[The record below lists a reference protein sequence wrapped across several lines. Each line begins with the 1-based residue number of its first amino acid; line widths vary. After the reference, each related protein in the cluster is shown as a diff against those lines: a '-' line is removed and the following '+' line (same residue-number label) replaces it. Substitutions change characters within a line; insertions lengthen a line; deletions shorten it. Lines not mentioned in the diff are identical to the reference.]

1 MKILKVLEFPDV
13 PLHPFPTFPLPN
25 SDASGVSSDLSPET
39 VSLSS
44 ISPPPI
50 DRSQTLTQELTQEQE
65 KQTKD
70 YIRYLSMFEDEEGKS
85 LFEITE
91 NTEGGSGDKV
101 YIIKGE
107 NIGYVLKVFQ
117 KPDDYMS
124 ELGNIQRFIQASDE
138 ACGSYF
144 TMEVIDADRWHPR
157 QPNPL
162 CPS

>member
-1 MKILKVLEFPDV
+1 MSYSPPPVLPVIEDPEGPRVPRRPSPPVSDV
-13 PLHPFPTFPLPN
+13 PSPN

-107 NIGYVLKVFQ
+107 NI
-117 KPDDYMS
+117 
-124 ELGNIQRFIQASDE
+124 
-138 ACGSYF
+138 
-144 TMEVIDADRWHPR
+144 
-157 QPNPL
+157 
-162 CPS
+162 